1 MQMSSFDLR
10 QVHVGTIISP
20 TAKAG
25 DKSGLNYYCAYLY
38 IGSSNRHIKL
48 HFMSFDVMTSVM
60 DSILQA

>member
-1 MQMSSFDLR
+1 MR
-10 QVHVGTIISP
+10 QVHVGTCDSP
-20 TAKAG
+20 AAKAG
-25 DKSGLNYYCAYLY
+25 DKSGLNYCAYLY